1 MKELEL
7 YIHIPFCV
15 RKCAYCDFLSGP
27 AGEPE
32 REEYLE
38 ALVKEIRSAGDMG
51 RGCQVSSV
59 FLGGGTPSILTPEQ
73 IGGILYA
80 VRETFTLAIDAEITM
95 EYNPCLFYT
104 SYASAAGASGDLWGV
119 PVILKKKNT
128 N

>member
-38 ALVKEIRSAGDMG
+38 ALVKEIRSVGDMG

-73 IGGILYA
+73 IGGILCA
-80 VRETFTLAIDAEITM
+80 VRETFTLAKDAEITM
-95 EYNPCLFYT
+95 EYNPGT
-104 SYASAAGASGDLWGV
+104 GRANVWQ
-119 PVILKKKNT
+119 T
-128 N
+128 T

>member
-59 FLGGGTPSILTPEQ
+59 FLGGGTRPSL
-73 IGGILYA
+73 
-80 VRETFTLAIDAEITM
+80 RR
-95 EYNPCLFYT
+95 
-104 SYASAAGASGDLWGV
+104 SRSAGFFMR
-119 PVILKKKNT
+119 
-128 N
+128 

>member
-73 IGGILYA
+73 IGGILCA
-80 VRETFTLAIDAEITM
+80 VRETFSLAIDAEITM
-95 EYNPCLFYT
+95 EYNPGTGESERMADYLKT
-104 SYASAAGASGDLWGV
+104 GVNRLSIGLQSADDG
-119 PVILKKKNT
+119 
-128 N
+128 